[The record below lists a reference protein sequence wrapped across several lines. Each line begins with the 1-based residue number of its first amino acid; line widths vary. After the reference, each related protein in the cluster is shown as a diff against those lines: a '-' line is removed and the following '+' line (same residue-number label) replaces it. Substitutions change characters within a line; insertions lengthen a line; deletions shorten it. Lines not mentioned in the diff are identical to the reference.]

1 MVRALLTLVLLSSCF
16 VAVAAPVDLDSP
28 FEKILILKNE
38 KGEVEKKQ
46 IKDVRLA
53 SGNYEAESKDGS
65 MFVVAQTSV
74 AACLPVCP
82 DKKNEVSSQA
92 ARKAIQF
99 LENVS
104 PELRQS
110 AGIGPKEMVLW
121 DQLLKMSEE
130 REKRAAQQEKE
141 KREADSAESK
151 KKLNQQVKDW
161 LEEAR
166 NYMKPRSGKELHDLK
181 ARGEALLAETSAEGD
196 SIREYLAVLSQ
207 ILPTEKGGPLP
218 DLDKLKDVDQPVLPD
233 EMLIWFAGGVY
244 LISLFLLLFGLSY
257 LSNIFTCIQSKFWG
271 RAVLYSIFTPI
282 FFAGL
287 YYLWWPTQP
296 HGQKVSPAMSN
307 NFCELDFYL
316 KSRLKPIYYLPK
328 KELTFSKEE
337 FIAGVLDKVRP
348 TDKLIGYL
356 KGRMGEGQL
365 NLDEKR
371 WSWQQGMSVLGL
383 PLEIPLLF
391 EGPITDGDSWENPK
405 IDQVRLGQLRLPP
418 FLADHLEEA
427 MRSTFRIALQN
438 TGLQGLGVGCQQG
451 GAISIAVPSSG
462 VRPVFVVSQNE
473 EAKTNK
479 PENRKELK
487 KKIAAED
494 LMKEIQLYQGRF
506 VLLDGYVED
515 VDSGGEYSGDSKATD
530 ALGGK
535 LLADKPNG
543 QIGLDRMDKFFLR
556 GGLTCLIKSKAIFC
570 TDKLRGDIYWGP
582 RANTIQ
588 GEPLIK
594 KGMRVRFM
602 TEGRVEGQTI
612 YGIRLDEASQIQCYD
627 PQQEVKFSPLN
638 PVQEGDADFD
648 LKAEGQAGSDM
659 TVTFQSSDPSIVEVY
674 KGNRAKIKKAGRVI
688 ITATQEGNS
697 SWLKGTSSQELVV
710 EPKK

>member
-1 MVRALLTLVLLSSCF
+1 M
-16 VAVAAPVDLDSP
+16 AVAGPVDLDSP
-28 FEKILILKNE
+28 FEKILLLKNE

-46 IKDVRLA
+46 IKSVRLVA
-53 SGNYEAESKDGS
+53 QNYEGESKDGS
-65 MFVVAQTSV
+65 MFVVAQTLV
-74 AACLPVCP
+74 VACLPVCP
-82 DKKNEVSSQA
+82 DKKSELSSQA

-104 PELRQS
+104 PELTQS

-121 DQLLKMSEE
+121 DQLLTISEE

-141 KREADSAESK
+141 KREADSSERE
-151 KKLNQQVKDW
+151 KKLNQQVKEW
-161 LEEAR
+161 LEEAK
-166 NYMKPRSGKELHDLK
+166 NYMKPRSEKELYDLK
-181 ARGEALLAETSAEGD
+181 TRGEALLAETSAEGD

-207 ILPTEKGGPLP
+207 VLPAEKGGPLP

-233 EMLIWFAGGVY
+233 EMLIWFAGAVY

-257 LSNIFTCIQSKFWG
+257 LSNIFTCIQSKFWV
-271 RAVLYSIFTPI
+271 RAVLYSLLTPI

-296 HGQKVSPAMSN
+296 SGQKVSPAMSN
-307 NFCELDFYL
+307 NFRELDVYL

-348 TDKLIGYL
+348 TDKPIGYL

-365 NLDEKR
+365 NIDDKS
-371 WSWQQGMSVLGL
+371 WSWKQGISVFGL
-383 PLEIPLLF
+383 PMEIPLLF

-418 FLADHLEEA
+418 FLADYLEEA
-427 MRSTFRIALQN
+427 MRSTFRNALQN
-438 TGLQGLGVGCQQG
+438 TGLQGLGVGCGKG
-451 GAISIAVPSSG
+451 GTISITVPSSG
-462 VRPVFVVSQNE
+462 VRPMFSVSKNE
-473 EAKTNK
+473 GAKTIN
-479 PENRKELK
+479 PEKKKELK

-515 VDSGGEYSGDSKATD
+515 VDSGGEYSGDSKATEG
-530 ALGGK
+530 LGGK
-535 LLADKPNG
+535 ILADKPNG
-543 QIGLDRMDKFFLR
+543 QIGMDRLDKFFLR
-556 GGLTCLIKSKAIFC
+556 GGLTCLIKSKGVFTKDNA
-570 TDKLRGDIYWGP
+570 RGDIYWGP

-602 TEGRVEGQTI
+602 TEGRVEGQTV
-612 YGIRLDEASQIQCYD
+612 YGIRLDEVSQIQCYD

-659 TVTFQSSDPSIVEVY
+659 PVAFQSGDPSIVEIY
-674 KGNRAKIKKAGRVI
+674 KGNRVKIKKAGRVI